1 MTNMRS
7 GSKRY
12 IIGWPEGQRSF
23 FRVEGKAFKISMI
36 SGRCLH
42 NGSKDRTKERWGKK
56 FHGYQKPPG
65 EIVDDYA
72 KRFKIV
78 MLWCYGGYM

>member
-1 MTNMRS
+1 
-7 GSKRY
+7 
-12 IIGWPEGQRSF
+12 
-23 FRVEGKAFKISMI
+23 MI

-78 MLWCYGGYM
+78 MLWLYGGYMEINPAQMTVLRQFLIKLDGEIQRPIRSVAS